1 MTAAPPLSAGLMI
14 MSVLLLSL
22 CKAAP
27 SRLVRLLRGD
37 RRLCKVSS
45 LISCLNLSIYVLRY
59 GSLEGPVYTL
69 RSFWFNFW
77 RIDGWYLGPS
87 ITSSI
92 FSGVWYSLRVSLRAK
107 ASMSLLMSYFP
118 GGGGVGQK
126 LSLLR
131 RRFVSDCVS
140 RMSDKFTVRLFKMS
154 AWIYHVLFLWV
165 CLYSLSI
172 SVPMSIFHWYLF
184 GLISIS
190 IFVSVPGGWA
200 TAKIYIYICTSVHK
214 QLPFTRKERF
224 FTGEL

>member
-1 MTAAPPLSAGLMI
+1 MTVAPPLSAGLMI

-22 CKAAP
+22 NKAAL

-77 RIDGWYLGPS
+77 RIDGWYPGPS

-107 ASMSLLMSYFP
+107 VSMFLLMSHFP

-126 LSLLR
+126 LSPLR
-131 RRFVSDCVS
+131 RMFVSDCVS
-140 RMSDKFTVRLFKMS
+140 WMSDKFTVRLFKIFS
-154 AWIYHVLFLWV
+154 IYVDLSRV
-165 CLYSLSI
+165 ISL
-172 SVPMSIFHWYLF
+172 
-184 GLISIS
+184 GLSLLI
-190 IFVSVPGGWA
+190 V
-200 TAKIYIYICTSVHK
+200 IYIYIYIATPSD
-214 QLPFTRKERF
+214 LTRVVSSKSCQSAQTR
-224 FTGEL
+224 